1 MQAPW
6 FMNLQLTSHPKICS
20 LFCVVESSSSCGFG
34 NKELTAD
41 LQSPGGQR
49 VNSKKIPTES
59 IREAPCFG
67 RYVLAQH
74 HVGAGMM
81 GQDMTRHQSNGGE
94 KIFLGLFSR
103 TLCQHFI
110 STWKFHM
117 QKHAHTH
124 TFTYFVDIYIY
135 TQFIYTLTHP
145 CIHRPSCELHAQ
157 ADYPSDE

>member
-20 LFCVVESSSSCGFG
+20 LFCVAESSSSCGFG

-124 TFTYFVDIYIY
+124 KHSSTLWICIYIYIIYIIIYIY
-135 TQFIYTLTHP
+135 T
-145 CIHRPSCELHAQ
+145 IHLYVDSSLHT
-157 ADYPSDE
+157 